1 MIIGRRISETKR
13 RRWLNLR
20 STRRSLPRK
29 QCIHSLHSLPTFPYS
44 RKVKHIDGGDS
55 HFHIGRYHFIRLS
68 LFRYLASTTKQYLQN
83 RNSDKHHDAI
93 RTQCRVSVYILNS
106 VLILSFFLFFLFY
119 SITSIWSV
127 HFSRLLSRTP
137 CFFSHVRSL
146 FFGFR
151 TLATFDRRKLLC
163 SFVIFMNLLD
173 VCSWFW
179 LNLRA
184 PTRFTSFATDAKRL
198 SLLNATVVS
207 TERKRLRTIAS
218 AVTTTSLALVTI
230 SLKST
235 EQRSDERL
243 LRIRA
248 TRSYSCRKRRA
259 EFSST
264 MDLNEAVHE
273 FTTEIEGNKN

>member
-1 MIIGRRISETKR
+1 MTNITTQSGHNVG
-13 RRWLNLR
+13 LV
-20 STRRSLPRK
+20 STFS
-29 QCIHSLHSLPTFPYS
+29 I
-44 RKVKHIDGGDS
+44 
-55 HFHIGRYHFIRLS
+55 
-68 LFRYLASTTKQYLQN
+68 LFWFYL
-83 RNSDKHHDAI
+83 
-93 RTQCRVSVYILNS
+93 
-106 VLILSFFLFFLFY
+106 FFLFFFILFY
-119 SITSIWSV
+119 HIDLIGPFLPASLPHSV
-127 HFSRLLSRTP
+127 LLLS
-137 CFFSHVRSL
+137 CSISL
-146 FFGFR
+146 FCFR

-163 SFVIFMNLLD
+163 SFAIFMNLLD

-179 LNLRA
+179 PNLRA

-198 SLLNATVVS
+198 SLLNATIVS

-218 AVTTTSLALVTI
+218 AVTTASLALVTI

-273 FTTEIEGNKN
+273 FTTEIEGNKNKKNKRQISDSSLSWRLRAGK